1 MWALNPL
8 FQKGIDTAKEEYL
21 DGLAFSLRYIL
32 VYAPQLLTTGDR
44 FSLKRSLYCLKVDIV
59 ELFGAFRK

>member
-1 MWALNPL
+1 
-8 FQKGIDTAKEEYL
+8 L